1 MKKFILLSLV
11 LIGLT
16 SCNMQFYN
24 EDGFN
29 IFGLGAAMD
38 RDYVLVQSHNGY
50 MVEENG
56 VEKIYTEMKFELP
69 VEIQNITNQSI
80 DVKITTH
87 TGKYWQEIDANSSLL
102 LED

>member
-16 SCNMQFYN
+16 SCNMQFYD

-29 IFGLGAAMD
+29 IFWLGAVMD
-38 RDYVLVQSHNGY
+38 RGYVLVQSHEGY
-50 MVEENG
+50 MVEKEG
-56 VEKIYTEMKFELP
+56 VEKIYTERKFKLP
-69 VEIQNITNQSI
+69 VEIQNITNQTI

-87 TGKYWQEIDANSSLL
+87 TDKYWQEIDANSTLL